1 MKISTLLNEDANAHA
16 QLVNDI
22 NAYLVRLKANSIFT
36 IGTDL
41 LSRELNDMGH
51 TVTPESLVDIMR
63 KSKYI
68 SKVTVDSIVLVG
80 APTSSEDSNDRE
92 AVKRLANKATDKR
105 IG

>member
-1 MKISTLLNEDANAHA
+1 MKISTLLNEDANSHA

-36 IGTDL
+36 IGTDIL
-41 LSRELNDMGH
+41 VRELNDMGH

-80 APTSSEDSNDRE
+80 APTSTEDNNDRE
-92 AVKRLANKATDKR
+92 TVKRLANKATDKR